1 MMSMIAGQRAEIAI
15 AHGELLSAKEKFAY
29 ITNVVTSPN
38 SSFRQAYD
46 VQKRALD
53 IQYEVQKKQLDAKIT
68 SLRANLEAR

>member
-1 MMSMIAGQRAEIAI
+1 MVSMIAGQRAEIAI
-15 AHGELLSAKEKFAY
+15 AQGELQGAKEKFAY
-29 ITNVVTSPN
+29 ITNVVGGPN

-46 VQKRALD
+46 VQRKALD